1 MNLRAAIRVSAILGF
16 LAVACGAFGAH
27 GLKGVLEANHQLEN
41 WKTAAQYHL
50 IHSVA
55 MLAVALHAPA
65 RVWAWRLWLAGIV
78 FFSGSLYVIGLTNMK
93 MLGAFV
99 TPIGGVLL
107 MAGWLALLGREREER

>member
-1 MNLRAAIRVSAILGF
+1 MNARAAIRVSAVLGF

-27 GLKGVLEANHQLEN
+27 GLNSILVANNQLEN

-55 MLAVALHAPA
+55 MLAISLQAPA

-78 FFSGSLYVIGLTNMK
+78 FFSGSLYVIGLTNLRI
-93 MLGAFV
+93 LGAFV

-107 MAGWLALLGREREER
+107 MAGWLALLRGEKRAE